1 MKSKTFL
8 LISTFLIS
16 FVLSCDNKGSVILRV
31 LQNIKNS
38 LPDLIKQVKNMK
50 ECQTSKLKSICKG
63 YNYWNSQSNAKIWK
77 GIGKDK
83 ENIENFFAILMDNL
97 PIEKTDA
104 QKILPYFKKMA
115 KFADFTEVLG
125 PDLINDK
132 NVRESA
138 KKGCYF
144 SIFME
149 SNCENKSEFDLLF
162 TSVKTNVQLGK
173 DIFLLK
179 EVSGN
184 FFSGSYDDKA
194 VEQNA
199 NLIREQYG
207 ALLNLLQFSSYLNA
221 LEMIKLF

>member
-16 FVLSCDNKGSVILRV
+16 FVLSCDSKGSVTLRV

-38 LPDLIKQVKNMK
+38 LPELIKQVKNMK

-63 YNYWNSQSNAKIWK
+63 YNNWNSQSNAKIWK

-83 ENIENFFAILMDNL
+83 ENTENFFAILMDNL

-115 KFADFTEVLG
+115 KFAGFTEVLG
-125 PDLINDK
+125 PDLIYNK
-132 NVRESA
+132 NATESA

-173 DIFLLK
+173 DIFLK
-179 EVSGN
+179 DSGHGN
-184 FFSGSYDDKA
+184 ILSGTY
-194 VEQNA
+194 EQEIVVGDPD
-199 NLIREQYG
+199 LSREQYK
-207 ALLNLLQFSSYLNA
+207 ALLNLLQISVNLLKN
-221 LEMIKLF
+221 